1 MRKRWFRRS
10 NAAFGGAFKDL
21 SLIDGEFFDL
31 FIAPLLAS
39 DQKISGNTRYLLGID
54 WELVDG
60 LKVGHGRIT
69 VPVLLI
75 WGEEDTV
82 FPVEEARS
90 MEKQFANCKGFITVP
105 GARLFVQEE
114 KPRELIEI
122 ALPFLLSN
130 RQARADSRWREDET
144 RLTSTTT
151 VAEVRL

>member
-39 DQKISGNTRYLLGID
+39 DRKISGNTRYLLGID
-54 WELVDG
+54 WALVDS
-60 LKVGHGRIT
+60 LKFGHRNISA
-69 VPVLLI
+69 PVILI

-82 FPVEEARS
+82 FPIDRARP
-90 MEKQFANCKGFITVP
+90 MKDQFPDCRGFITVP

-114 KPRELIEI
+114 KPKELLDI
-122 ALPFLLSN
+122 ALPFLLHT
-130 RQARADSRWREDET
+130 RQAHHGNPNTTAP
-144 RLTSTTT
+144 RLES
-151 VAEVRL
+151 V